1 MVQPIRIYRMADP
14 FMMTRF
20 NNYCPEKLSIKEVR
34 AYCSAHVSAQVYVTS
49 YTNDLQLLYSATIHK
64 YVSLV
69 RLTELMG
76 KYANTA

>member
-1 MVQPIRIYRMADP
+1 MKYLLNRKKCDKIKI
-14 FMMTRF
+14 
-20 NNYCPEKLSIKEVR
+20 KLGIKEVR